1 MKKSVTIAACVKN
14 AGGASQLRPVIW
26 VLACVTFVALA
37 LTSLTHDP
45 IADGP
50 RRQFA
55 LALLQLLMGSYV
67 LGFVMLRQ
75 IATSLKSA
83 LIASSSLVLIGA
95 GIHAARLAHPL
106 TRGLPDT
113 DLAWHRTS
121 SLPPEAEISV
131 RVPGT
136 LTFEGNF
143 YVMTL
148 QNGGTAAMQIT
159 PSEIPSVW
167 PWWAPLG
174 ADKLLR
180 SHRLAIDAMTH
191 RSAPYLVIMNSGK
204 LRIQLTLAGIMVTAP
219 DGRGDVSEKTMTTPV
234 VTDGSS
240 HRWELAAEPTFTSLK
255 IDGAE
260 IWSVPRSAETGKD
273 FTIGDASGDRE
284 HGGTIKLTAFRYSRI
299 PVRATQ
305 S

>member
-1 MKKSVTIAACVKN
+1 MAVPLITHTIRRVDLI
-14 AGGASQLRPVIW
+14 GWG
-26 VLACVTFVALA
+26 LACLAFIALA
-37 LTSLTHDP
+37 LAFLTHDP

-55 LALLQLLMGSYV
+55 LALLQLVMGSYV
-67 LGFVMLRQ
+67 LGFVVLRHLE
-75 IATSLKSA
+75 TSLKSA

-106 TRGLPDT
+106 TRGQPDT
-113 DLAWHRTS
+113 ELTWQTPS
-121 SLPPEAEISV
+121 TLPPAIEINT
-131 RVPGT
+131 RAPGMIT
-136 LTFEGNF
+136 SEGNA

-148 QNGGTAAMQIT
+148 QNGGTAAIQIT
-159 PSEIPSVW
+159 PPTIPSVW

-180 SHRLAIDAMTH
+180 THRLTLDATTQ

-204 LRIQLTLAGIMVTAP
+204 LRVQLTMAGIMVTAP
-219 DGRGDVSEKTMTTPV
+219 DGRGDVSEKTMTSPV

-240 HRWELAAEPTFTSLK
+240 HRWELNAETTIASLK
-255 IDGAE
+255 IDGNE
-260 IWSVPRSAETGKD
+260 IWSIPRSAETGKA

-284 HGGTIKLTAFRYSRI
+284 HGGAIKVHAFRYSRI

-305 S
+305 T